1 MRFLSKLLR
10 WRRPG
15 GPNAPHEVF
24 GVYARSGRCLHMYH
38 GDSATFVDGGQAA
51 WAAMWDNRAELGD
64 VAHTHPYGPDTF
76 SSIDESSMSAIATG
90 LGRSVRF
97 WVLSPRWTVLRVV
110 HPGGRSES
118 DVRYAPGADNE
129 PYWAVRLRWESCM
142 RTAPTPRDLPK
153 VVRRLLSR

>member
-1 MRFLSKLLR
+1 MRFLSRLLR
-10 WRRPG
+10 RRRPEG
-15 GPNAPHEVF
+15 QSVPHEVF
-24 GVYARSGRCLHMYH
+24 GVYARSGRCLHMHH
-38 GDSATFVDGGQAA
+38 GDSAAYVDGGQAA

-64 VAHTHPYGPDTF
+64 VAHTHPHGPDTF
-76 SSIDESSMSAIATG
+76 SAIDESSMSAIATG

-118 DVRYAPGADNE
+118 DVRYDPGADNE
-129 PYWAVRLRWESCM
+129 PCWAAQLRWESRM
-142 RTAPTPRDLPK
+142 RTAPTPRELPN